1 MKMNKVIGL
10 VLLLVGMMLAVG
22 AGANFRYYEAERDV
36 TVAIVADD
44 SELIDLTPL
53 QPYVYLNNGKLTVEI
68 SDNHPDYPGH
78 GAGMSP
84 NTTYV
89 FEEMFEVSNDLW
101 ENYVE
106 DGNVTLTDAY
116 PICVSISVPLN
127 SDVTL
132 FTGDY
137 NGTSATQLQ
146 FTVYHGQPVK
156 IGMVFDNTGASL
168 GADSVQMSIDAEAGE
183 CET

>member
-1 MKMNKVIGL
+1 MNKVIGL

-22 AGANFRYYEAERDV
+22 AGANFRYYEAERDI

-44 SELIDLTPL
+44 NEFIDLTPL

-68 SDNHPDYPGH
+68 SADHPDYPEGR
-78 GAGMSP
+78 GTGLSP

-101 ENYVE
+101 ENYVV
-106 DGNVTLTDAY
+106 DGNITLTDAY

-127 SDVTL
+127 SDITL
-132 FTGDY
+132 FTGEY
-137 NGTSATQLQ
+137 NGTSSTQIQ

-156 IGMVFDNTGASL
+156 IGMVFDNTGL
-168 GADSVQMSIDAEAGE
+168 DLDYHQVQMDISAEAGE